1 MTMKKVLLL
10 AAAALVA
17 LPLVARAE
25 TWKNASLLDTMC
37 SSKEKVMKDPDA
49 HPTACALQ
57 CEKSGFGI
65 VDSSGKYLKFDKAG
79 NEQVAAALKSTKK
92 TDHLRVTVDGSLKG
106 DTIAVKSVTL
116 D

>member
-25 TWKNASLLDTMC
+25 TWKDVSLLDTMC
-37 SSKEKVMKDPDA
+37 SSKEKVMKDPDS
-49 HPTACALQ
+49 HPTACAIQ
-57 CEKSGFGI
+57 CEKGGYGI

-79 NEQVAAALKSTKK
+79 NDQVAAALKSTKK
-92 TDHLRVTVDGSLKG
+92 SDHLRVTVDGSLKG
-106 DTIAVKSVTL
+106 DTIAVKSVTM

>member
-1 MTMKKVLLL
+1 MKKVLLL
-10 AAAALVA
+10 AAASLVA

-25 TWKNASLLDTMC
+25 VWKDVSLLDTMC
-37 SSKEKVMKDPDA
+37 AAKEKVAKDPDS
-49 HPTACALQ
+49 HPTSCALQ
-57 CEKSGFGI
+57 CEKSGYGI
-65 VDSSGKYLKFDKAG
+65 VDSAGKYLKFDKAG

-92 TDHLRVTVDGSLKG
+92 TDHLRVTVDGDVKG

>member
-1 MTMKKVLLL
+1 MKKVLLL
-10 AAAALVA
+10 AAAAVFA

-25 TWKNASLLDTMC
+25 TWKDVSLLDTMC
-37 SSKEKVMKDPDA
+37 AGKEKVKANPDA
-49 HPTACALQ
+49 HPTACAIQ
-57 CEKSGFGI
+57 CERSGFGI

-79 NEQVAAALKSTKK
+79 NEQVVEALKTTKK
-92 TDHLRVTVDGSLKG
+92 TDHLRVTVDGDLKG